1 MFTGQTHKRKA
12 LEIWRGL
19 IRSEHEFYEKYGYLD
34 IIFDKSAD
42 IYILG
47 RKFVADW
54 EYLRWGRGNLCLKN

>member
-42 IYILG
+42 IYTRKEVRGRLG
-47 RKFVADW
+47 VS
-54 EYLRWGRGNLCLKN
+54 